1 MIRHGSM
8 YIYKIGQQFPCQNH
22 TKRTSSP
29 RVLTAEALRRLAPEI
44 RCWLR
49 KRRPPP
55 CRRRPRRRAL
65 ARGPARRLP
74 EPGEQSGS
82 ANPSP
87 PTGPRGGHGGPSPAR
102 GRDGVTRRPG
112 VGVATMDR
120 GPCGFAVLLQPPQT
134 RRGGPG
140 RGWSQ
145 RSQGRGKVSRL
156 PARAGGRRCRG
167 VPRLADDVMDYPR
180 HSATGKA
187 AAVLH
192 REKQPFFCGFGT
204 CSLRGPSRGVLDVLR
219 GLAPTPLKARILLF

>member
-1 MIRHGSM
+1 MRWPGARPAAFPGPVSSRVGQPLSTHRATRRH
-8 YIYKIGQQFPCQNH
+8 
-22 TKRTSSP
+22 R
-29 RVLTAEALRRLAPEI
+29 
-44 RCWLR
+44 
-49 KRRPPP
+49 
-55 CRRRPRRRAL
+55 
-65 ARGPARRLP
+65 
-74 EPGEQSGS
+74 
-82 ANPSP
+82 
-87 PTGPRGGHGGPSPAR
+87 GPSPVR

-120 GPCGFAVLLQPPQT
+120 VPCGFAVLLQPPQT

-140 RGWSQ
+140 RGWSR

-156 PARAGGRRCRG
+156 PARAGGQRCRG

-204 CSLRGPSRGVLDVLR
+204 CYLRGPSLDVLR